1 MSEEVRS
8 LKNIESKLEELLK
21 WTRIVAKQQ
30 IKPFISKNL
39 ETDIEAAIYELS
51 DGSRS
56 TRDIAKILGKVSHVT
71 VSRYW
76 KKWTNLSL
84 VEPSLAYQGRY
95 QKICS
100 LEEVGIS
107 VPPIIQNLQ
116 SVDNEKENK
125 YEQ

>member
-1 MSEEVRS
+1 MCDSVTEEMRS

-21 WTRIVAKQQ
+21 WTRIATKQQ
-30 IKPFISKNL
+30 IRPLISKNL
-39 ETDIEAAIYELS
+39 ETDMETAIYELS

-56 TRDIAKILGKVSHVT
+56 TRDIAQILGKVSHVT

-76 KKWTNLSL
+76 KKWAHLSI
-84 VEPSLAYQGRY
+84 VEPSPTYQGRY
-95 QKICS
+95 KKICS

-116 SVDNEKENK
+116 FIDNEKE
-125 YEQ
+125 